1 VNSHSQAIAKIEAQI
16 GQMANTLNMRE
27 DGKLPSQPV
36 TNLKGHYMIEEGT
49 SHHQQVQAIEVE
61 ERF

>member
-1 VNSHSQAIAKIEAQI
+1 MRIKGLECATFSAYQQV
-16 GQMANTLNMRE
+16 AN
-27 DGKLPSQPV
+27 P
-36 TNLKGHYMIEEGT
+36 KGHCMVKEGT